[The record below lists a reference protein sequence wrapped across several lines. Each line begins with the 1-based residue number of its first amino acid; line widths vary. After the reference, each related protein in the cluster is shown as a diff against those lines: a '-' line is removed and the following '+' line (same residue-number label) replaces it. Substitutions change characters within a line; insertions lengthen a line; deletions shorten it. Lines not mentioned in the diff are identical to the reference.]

1 MYMFSRNGQKHT
13 RNTQRLY
20 VNILP
25 GYLFSVS
32 PQLNKYTVFFVLYS
46 DILEFLFLAT
56 EVTLT

>member
-1 MYMFSRNGQKHT
+1 MYVFSRNGRKHT
-13 RNTQRLY
+13 RNTQRLC

-25 GYLFSVS
+25 GCLFSVS
-32 PQLNKYTVFFVLYS
+32 PQLDEYMAFIVLYS